1 MHIVEETDLRI
12 LVPLEDPGAE
22 ESLVRLAATL
32 AQPRGG
38 ELHLTHIVTRED
50 TLPQTKCLLEEA
62 CQLSVAMGV
71 PAIFHIVEGSSVT
84 AGIQETVRQ
93 WQCNMMVMGWH
104 HDVEEDAVLSAANR
118 ALTKAV
124 NVDTLIFKDR
134 DFHPAQRI
142 LAPTGGGNN
151 ALMGIQVGHDLAQTW
166 EAEVEVLRV
175 ARDPNC
181 VPEDSIFKRYCTQVY
196 DNTKLQLELL
206 GIDHPITILPSQD
219 VVAPIVNRVKKDDLV
234 VLGASND
241 WRQAGYLAGS
251 IPDEI
256 ANQIPSSVLMV
267 RSPAPNTILLSNVFW
282 EQTIRLDLRP
292 KDKWDAI
299 TQLVDVLVDE
309 KQVPS
314 SKRQLVLDAALQRED
329 KTSTAL
335 GHQTAIPHAPIPDLP
350 NVIGCLG
357 ICPDGV
363 NFGGVYDEPVHF
375 IFLLLTPQ
383 QNYRNYIP
391 VLAQISTLMRPEE
404 TRGLFANCQTPA
416 EIMFLLKQQERF

>member
-1 MHIVEETDLRI
+1 MESTDLRI
-12 LVPLEDPGAE
+12 LVPLENPGAE

-32 AQPRGG
+32 AQSRSG
-38 ELHLTHIVTRED
+38 ELHLTHIVTDED
-50 TLPQTKCLLEEA
+50 TLPQTERLLQEA
-62 CQLSVAMGV
+62 CELSVAMGV
-71 PAIFHIVEGSSVT
+71 PAIPHLVEGSTVT
-84 AGIQETVRQ
+84 AGIQDTLRQ
-93 WQCNMMVMGWH
+93 WQCNMMVMGWY
-104 HDVEEDAVLSAANR
+104 HDVEEDAVLSATNR
-118 ALTKAV
+118 SLTKAV

-134 DFHPAQRI
+134 DFHPARRI

-151 ALMGIQVGHDLAQTW
+151 ALMGIQIGHDLAQTW
-166 EAEVEVLRV
+166 GAEVEVLRI

-181 VPEDSIFKRYCTQVY
+181 MPEDPIFKRYCTQVY

-206 GIDHPITILPSQD
+206 GVDHPITILPSQD
-219 VVAPIVNRVKKDDLV
+219 IVAPIVNRIKKDDLV

-267 RSPAPNTILLSNVFW
+267 RSPTPNTVLLSNVFW

-292 KDKWDAI
+292 KDKWEAI
-299 TQLVDVLVDE
+299 TQLVDALVDE
-309 KQVPS
+309 KQVPLS
-314 SKRQLVLDAALQRED
+314 QRQLVLDAALQRED
-329 KTSTAL
+329 KNSTSL
-335 GHQTAIPHAPIPDLP
+335 GHQTAIPHAPIPELP

-363 NFGGVYDEPVHF
+363 DFGGIYDEPVHF
-375 IFLLLTPQ
+375 VFLLLTPQ

-391 VLAQISTLMRPEE
+391 VLAQISSLMRLEE
-404 TRGLFANCQTPA
+404 TRKLFTSCQTPA
-416 EIMFLLKQQERF
+416 EIMFLLKQQERL